1 MRKFQS
7 RVLNCLVIF
16 HIVRRNES
24 IEADWSCD
32 LRVSIYIQPHHG
44 FCSISDIFLFICASA
59 LNMYGCMH
67 LYYIC
72 KALFGAHTENESA
85 LIYAGK
91 YIG

>member
-1 MRKFQS
+1 MDF
-7 RVLNCLVIF
+7 VPFLM
-16 HIVRRNES
+16 
-24 IEADWSCD
+24 
-32 LRVSIYIQPHHG
+32 
-44 FCSISDIFLFICASA
+44 FLFICAIA

-67 LYYIC
+67 LYYIS